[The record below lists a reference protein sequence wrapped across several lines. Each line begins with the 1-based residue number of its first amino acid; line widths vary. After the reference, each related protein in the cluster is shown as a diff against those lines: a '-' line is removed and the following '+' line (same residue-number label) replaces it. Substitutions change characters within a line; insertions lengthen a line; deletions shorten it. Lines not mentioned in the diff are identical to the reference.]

1 LQKRAKKGF
10 IGPIGDDLPSL
21 IPLIFS
27 LVIFFATFN
36 QTFMIYRSTASRF
49 ELVLDALR
57 ISNALR
63 GDKYINDFQ
72 EFEQL
77 CNNVNPIGLF
87 FKAGLVDLTEYHKPI
102 DIYKFVNENEGAYK
116 SGDKLF
122 VCPADLDER
131 ITPNS
136 LVMVNMLPVA
146 YQDTEVASGLAVRPM
161 LLVVVVWR

>member
-1 LQKRAKKGF
+1 MQKGAGKGF

-36 QTFMIYRSTASRF
+36 QTLVIYRSTASRF

-72 EFEQL
+72 EFKQL
-77 CNNVNPIGLF
+77 CNSVNPIGLF
-87 FKAGLVDLTEYHKPI
+87 FKAGLVDLNEDYKPI
-102 DIYKFVNENEGAYK
+102 DIYKFVNENEGIYR
-116 SGDKLF
+116 SGDNLF
-122 VCPADLDER
+122 VCPAKLDEK
-131 ITPNS
+131 ITPDS

>member
-1 LQKRAKKGF
+1 MQKNARKGF

-27 LVIFFATFN
+27 LVIFFAAFN
-36 QTFMIYRSTASRF
+36 QTLMVYRSTASRF

-77 CNNVNPIGLF
+77 CNSVNPIGLF
-87 FKAGLVDLTEYHKPI
+87 FKAGLVDLNEHYNPI
-102 DIYKFVNENEGAYK
+102 DIYKFVNENEGIYR

-122 VCPADLDER
+122 VCPPNQEEM

-136 LVMVNMLPVA
+136 VVMVNMLPVA
-146 YQDTEVASGLAVRPM
+146 YQDAEVTSGLAVRPM